1 MKTSTTSKWLLFY
14 HIMVSFFVFLSA
26 GLALTIM
33 FSPSV
38 SPWVHQL
45 NTSVWVIFV
54 IDYLVRLLRTPNRKW
69 FLVDNILDLIGI
81 IPMHPVF
88 ALFRLS
94 RLMRIIK
101 VHHII
106 WHLGISGKWSRSFHR
121 FLYDTGFIYLITI
134 SVVIICVSAW
144 LFSIVEHQS
153 LSQAMW
159 WAVTTATTV
168 GYGDDFPKTGLGKVI
183 ATALMFGGVGFIGLL
198 TSQITEFFTDR
209 ATVTTTNEPTMQD
222 LSNQIQMLTKEVRR
236 LQRKVDR
243 QSAGVKPKTKV
254 KPKPKGKP
262 KPKPAPKPKTGS
274 KTPAKAKR

>member
-38 SPWVHQL
+38 SPWIHQL

-222 LSNQIQMLTKEVRR
+222 LSNQIQMLTKEVHR

-254 KPKPKGKP
+254 KPKPGKP
-262 KPKPAPKPKTGS
+262 KPKTAPKPKPGS

>member
-33 FSPSV
+33 FSASV
-38 SPWVHQL
+38 APWVHQL
-45 NTSVWVIFV
+45 NTTVWGIFV

-69 FLVDNILDLIGI
+69 FLVDNILDLVGI

-144 LFSIVEHQS
+144 LYSIVEHQS

-168 GYGDDFPKTGLGKVI
+168 GYGDDFPKTAMGKVI
-183 ATALMFGGVGFIGLL
+183 ATALMFGGIGFIGLL

-209 ATVTTTNEPTMQD
+209 ATVTDSNEPTMQD
-222 LSNQIQMLTKEVRR
+222 LSKQISTLTKEVRR

-243 QSAGVKPKTKV
+243 QSATTKPKTKS

-262 KPKPAPKPKTGS
+262 KPVAKAKPKPAAKPKPK
-274 KTPAKAKR
+274 P